1 MKKINSKIMSMI
13 SLNKNNFDSV
23 TAEEGIVMVDV
34 WAEWCDACR
43 KFDPIYKKVA
53 DKYPEHVFA
62 KIDASKEKELISS
75 LGIENIPALL
85 LYRDGILLFQ
95 QPGYYEKDKLED
107 IIKQA
112 AGLNIDEV
120 RAHIAS
126 ENS

>member
-1 MKKINSKIMSMI
+1 MSMI
-13 SLNKNNFDSV
+13 FLNKNNFDSV
-23 TAEEGIVMVDV
+23 TGEEGIAMIDV

-43 KFDPIYKKVA
+43 KFDPIFNKVA
-53 DKYPEHVFA
+53 DKYPEYVFA
-62 KIDASKEKELISS
+62 KIDATKEKELISS

-112 AGLNIDEV
+112 AGLNMDEV
-120 RAHIAS
+120 RADISA